1 MFKRQ
6 LKDFMGEKSSRQKE
20 FSKNI
25 DSVDKGESLMA

>member
-6 LKDFMGEKSSRQKE
+6 LKDFMGEKSSRHKK

-25 DSVDKGESLMA
+25 DNVDKGESLMG